1 MRHLRNCHSSGLLTK
16 TYVNRHY
23 IPPGGHMPLRRQRDI
38 GDRSQVLAPLR
49 QEQEV
54 TPRDLA
60 RRERIRIREEAERG
74 PSVRFVNRER
84 DNNFPYQSF

>member
-1 MRHLRNCHSSGLLTK
+1 
-16 TYVNRHY
+16 
-23 IPPGGHMPLRRQRDI
+23 MPLRRQRDI